1 MSNQDIRLWAR
12 ENIRGSIWFL
22 LLLSFICSLP
32 GLIGGFFSLFSR
44 DSLAAPWEWALDFVG
59 HFMNLASICVVL
71 KLIRTGEQDLAA
83 LSTPFQPS
91 WVGKALAVAL
101 LLSLW
106 SVVEAALPDEG
117 LRGILSSILGFVIS
131 TALFPI
137 PYVLFFYPDWPVG
150 KVISEGFRAGYGD
163 FWDIVGFQIVLALP
177 ILGVLLVML
186 LSPLF
191 GILAFPIL
199 IVGVAAIVAHTAYMI
214 LAQAKYAMERFMQ

>member
-177 ILGVLLVML
+177 ILGVLLV
-186 LSPLF
+186 
-191 GILAFPIL
+191 IL